1 VAKWS
6 PLHRLRPVIPYNKD
20 MNKTKLITSADGI
33 FMHSKNPSPVMQ
45 AAMDGIRAQMK
56 AEAEYRD
63 RVRQGLEPAHGGQ
76 WGYWNI
82 SDRH

>member
-1 VAKWS
+1 M
-6 PLHRLRPVIPYNKD
+6 HYNKD
-20 MNKTKLITSADGI
+20 MNKTKMIKSADGM
-33 FMHSKNPSPVMQ
+33 FFHNENPSPIMQ

-63 RVRQGLEPAHGGQ
+63 RVRAGLEPAHGGQ

>member
-1 VAKWS
+1 
-6 PLHRLRPVIPYNKD
+6 
-20 MNKTKLITSADGI
+20 
-33 FMHSKNPSPVMQ
+33 MHSSNPSPVMQ
-45 AAMDGIRAQMK
+45 AAMDSIRKQMA
-56 AEAEYRD
+56 AETAYRE